1 MDQNQWFNTGSPA
14 PMNDRQAFEAG
25 WTAAQRQM
33 AYSPQVP
40 QINERIFQQTPQQAP
55 PPRPTYLP
63 GRVVNSPDDIR
74 ASEIPMDGTV
84 AVFPSSDVTT
94 ETAGV
99 AQLSFAIGGDILPES
114 TMVRQIAT
122 ANAFDSIAL
131 SDLISVNCCDFD
143 RLTVTNTGAIP
154 VVISTNPLLY
164 VKRVS

>member
-40 QINERIFQQTPQQAP
+40 QQTPQQAP

-84 AVFPSSDVTT
+84 AVFPASDYSYVVLKAWNSNGSIQTEIYQHVNPNAEKQEDPKFAEFKMALNERLDKMLTSSPRSKSSQPQKTKNDEEVK
-94 ETAGV
+94 
-99 AQLSFAIGGDILPES
+99 
-114 TMVRQIAT
+114 
-122 ANAFDSIAL
+122 
-131 SDLISVNCCDFD
+131 SDE
-143 RLTVTNTGAIP
+143 
-154 VVISTNPLLY
+154 
-164 VKRVS
+164 

>member
-14 PMNDRQAFEAG
+14 PMNDRQVFEAG

-84 AVFPSSDVTT
+84 GHLYESSLVCQ
-94 ETAGV
+94 E
-99 AQLSFAIGGDILPES
+99 SILRRYSYGEL
-114 TMVRQIAT
+114 RYLHDA
-122 ANAFDSIAL
+122 
-131 SDLISVNCCDFD
+131 
-143 RLTVTNTGAIP
+143 
-154 VVISTNPLLY
+154 
-164 VKRVS
+164 

>member
-40 QINERIFQQTPQQAP
+40 QINERIFQA
-55 PPRPTYLP
+55 
-63 GRVVNSPDDIR
+63 N
-74 ASEIPMDGTV
+74 
-84 AVFPSSDVTT
+84 VTT

-99 AQLSFAIGGDILPES
+99 AQLSFAIGGDTLPES
-114 TMVRQIAT
+114 TMVRQITT
-122 ANAFDSIAL
+122 ANAFDSITI

-143 RLTVTNTGAIP
+143 RLTVTNTGAVP

-164 VKRVS
+164 IKRVS